1 MLEDEAIREKEG
13 REMEILA
20 MATEKAKRTLHELH
34 QYADNS
40 VDSPILS
47 PEALEVNDQEL

>member
-1 MLEDEAIREKEG
+1 
-13 REMEILA
+13 MEIIAL
-20 MATEKAKRTLHELH
+20 ATEKAKKTLHELH

-40 VDSPILS
+40 IDSPILS

>member
-20 MATEKAKRTLHELH
+20 MATEKAKQKLYEYHS
-34 QYADNS
+34 YADNK
-40 VDSPILS
+40 VDRPIL
-47 PEALEVNDQEL
+47 NDQSVIDNE